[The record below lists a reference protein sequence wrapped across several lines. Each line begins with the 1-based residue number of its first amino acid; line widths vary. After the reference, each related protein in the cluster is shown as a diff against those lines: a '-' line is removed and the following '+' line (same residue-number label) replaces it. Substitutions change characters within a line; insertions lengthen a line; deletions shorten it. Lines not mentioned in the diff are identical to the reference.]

1 MENTIKT
8 GGISVQTEHIFP
20 VIKKWLYSEKDIFL
34 REIVSNASDA
44 VTKLKRLASLGQYD
58 SSDEAYR
65 IDVTLDKTA
74 KTLTV
79 SDNGIG
85 MTAEELDRYIC
96 QIALSGAL
104 EFVEKYEGENK
115 NNGIIGHFGLGF
127 YSSFMVSDTVE
138 LITKSYTDA
147 PAVHWVCNTDGAY
160 ETSVGEREAHGT
172 TVIMHI
178 SDEESAYL
186 EKSKIEEI
194 LEKYC
199 AFMPVEV
206 YFSAESDEE
215 DADKKDAKEK
225 QPINDTTPLWL
236 KNPSDCTP
244 EEYKEFYR
252 KVFHDW
258 REPLFWIHVN
268 ADYPLNF
275 RGILYFPK
283 ITNEYESIEGQ
294 VKLYY
299 NQVFVADNIKEVI
312 PEYLLM
318 LKGVLDCPELPLN
331 VSRSYLQN
339 NTYVSKVS
347 AHIVKKVADKLNS
360 LCNTAREEYEKVWD
374 DISTFV
380 EYACMRDRK
389 FYDRVSPSL
398 LLKLTDG
405 SYTTTA
411 DYLEKAKETH
421 ENTVYYTSDKA
432 TQAQYISMFEAQ
444 GIAISVFERQ
454 LDTQFL
460 SMIESYNSDV
470 KYVRIDADLAG
481 ALKSNE
487 TAAEDKSLAELFV
500 KVSGNDKLKVTFSAL
515 KDPSV
520 PLLLTISEESR
531 RMEEMMKM
539 YAMAGMG
546 GMGAFPTEATLT
558 VNTASPL
565 IEKVAGMD
573 AEKQEKTVAYLYR
586 LALLSQRKLTCTFCS
601 GGFRLLFDRNQQNTV
616 RSRLCGQGVCLTNQ
630 IHSAAVGLCDLPKC
644 LIPGLCDN
652 HAGALRIG
660 VGHFTRIQCANHI
673 QPLTGHHCIIRQQI
687 ASQRACTVLTFSAG
701 VHGNSHTAAF
711 VRRDCDGI
719 LPTGLCDLQLSLR
732 IVIQHLKCSAQICL
746 HSFPI
751 PTYIGL
757 ILPKADIYWAH
768 YIHHRIHLRTQ
779 CLGITFQNSRD
790 RQSAHCR
797 LYRSN
802 RTIRILH

>member
-1 MENTIKT
+1 MENTIKK

-44 VTKLKRLASLGQYD
+44 VTKLRRLASLGQYD
-58 SSDEAYR
+58 GGDETYR
-65 IDVTLDKTA
+65 IDVILDKAA

-138 LITKSYTDA
+138 VITKSYTGA
-147 PAVHWVCNTDGAY
+147 PAVHWTCNGEGVY
-160 ETSVGEREAHGT
+160 ETAEGTRNGHGT
-172 TVIMHI
+172 TVIMHV
-178 SDEESAYL
+178 SEEESAYL
-186 EKSKIEEI
+186 EKYKIEEM

-199 AFMPVEV
+199 AFMPVEI
-206 YFSAESDEE
+206 YFTVENDEDE
-215 DADKKDAKEK
+215 KDEKKDEKEPEAPK
-225 QPINDTTPLWL
+225 PVNDTTPLWL

-252 KVFHDW
+252 KVFHDY

-275 RGILYFPK
+275 RGILYFPR

-360 LCNTAREEYEKVWD
+360 LCNVSREEYEKVWN
-374 DISTFV
+374 DIRTFV

-389 FYDRVSPSL
+389 FYDRVKDSL
-398 LLKLTDG
+398 LLELTDG
-405 SYTTTA
+405 KFVTVT
-411 DYLEKAKETH
+411 DYLESAKEKH

-432 TQAQYISMFEAQ
+432 AQAQYISMFEAQ
-444 GIAISVFERQ
+444 EMQVAVFEKP

-460 SMIESYNSDV
+460 SMIEGYNSDV
-470 KYVRIDADLAG
+470 KYVRIDADVAG
-481 ALKSNE
+481 ALKSDE
-487 TAAEDKSLAELFV
+487 AAAEDKVLSELFV
-500 KVSGNDKLKVTFSAL
+500 KVSGNDKLKVAFTAL
-515 KDPSV
+515 KDESV
-520 PLLLTISEESR
+520 PVLLTISEESR

-539 YAMAGMG
+539 YAMSGMSM

-565 IEKVAGMD
+565 IKRLGTMEG
-573 AEKQEKTVAYLYR
+573 EKQEKTAAYLYE
-586 LALLSQRKLTCTFCS
+586 LALLSQRKLT
-601 GGFRLLFDRNQQNTV
+601 
-616 RSRLCGQGVCLTNQ
+616 
-630 IHSAAVGLCDLPKC
+630 AEE
-644 LIPGLCDN
+644 
-652 HAGALRIG
+652 
-660 VGHFTRIQCANHI
+660 
-673 QPLTGHHCIIRQQI
+673 
-687 ASQRACTVLTFSAG
+687 
-701 VHGNSHTAAF
+701 
-711 VRRDCDGI
+711 
-719 LPTGLCDLQLSLR
+719 LQKFLSD
-732 IVIQHLKCSAQICL
+732 SY
-746 HSFPI
+746 SM
-751 PTYIGL
+751 
-757 ILPKADIYWAH
+757 
-768 YIHHRIHLRTQ
+768 
-779 CLGITFQNSRD
+779 LGMI
-790 RQSAHCR
+790 
-797 LYRSN
+797 
-802 RTIRILH
+802 